1 MTKIVNLRNNIF
13 NMMRYDRDEFLYLYN
28 KTIDRLA
35 SYSVEEIENM
45 EELDIFKEGIG
56 STDFK
61 VFNIIKILN
70 FTMKKF
76 NPRFDTHERQI
87 YCDARLRYIE
97 NRKKEIQKQLDN
109 TSNLEKIPGQEVEDI
124 VNLKD
129 ELLKLTFE
137 EKDNHIHFYETDDET
152 KIDNSEVGENIE
164 NVKVVGGYLDA
175 VGIVETLEEKTPD
188 KGFIKEGVTTYTEHV
203 LNSFPEQ
210 KACIQKMKDDF
221 EMLEKKYADIPEI
234 LNNSDDKVEKY
245 SIFDLPRKI
254 YEEIGNSIGNEFKD
268 WNVHGKDFYK
278 HLPTVLYNAI
288 LNVIHKHKD
297 EILETINKPLVLKFM
312 EKNNYVERVADSW
325 DISVPDN
332 YHAELSFHDKI
343 IPTTLELFKI
353 VEKPYTDSIIASVL
367 KDSIKSIS
375 KILGHELTDPVIDD
389 YIVRYKLVDKL
400 KKELENKD
408 EKTFLAINMA
418 KQDKVNLNAFIEA
431 TKVPEKSNVQ
441 LFDENIKDYITPEQ
455 FIKTLDKYVKDVTTN
470 SGDKND

>member
-109 TSNLEKIPGQEVEDI
+109 MFNLEKIPGQEVEDV

-137 EKDNHIHFYETDDET
+137 EKDNHIHFYETNNET

-175 VGIVETLEEKTPD
+175 IGTIDTSEEEPKSDVEELLNKGDFKEAIKKHAAQSINTNTYPNHAGIQESFANKYPD
-188 KGFIKEGVTTYTEHV
+188 F
-203 LNSFPEQ
+203 N
-210 KACIQKMKDDF
+210 
-221 EMLEKKYADIPEI
+221 
-234 LNNSDDKVEKY
+234 
-245 SIFDLPRKI
+245 
-254 YEEIGNSIGNEFKD
+254 
-268 WNVHGKDFYK
+268 
-278 HLPTVLYNAI
+278 
-288 LNVIHKHKD
+288 
-297 EILETINKPLVLKFM
+297 
-312 EKNNYVERVADSW
+312 
-325 DISVPDN
+325 
-332 YHAELSFHDKI
+332 
-343 IPTTLELFKI
+343 
-353 VEKPYTDSIIASVL
+353 
-367 KDSIKSIS
+367 
-375 KILGHELTDPVIDD
+375 
-389 YIVRYKLVDKL
+389 LVDKISKL
-400 KKELENKD
+400 SIFKGKYD
-408 EKTFLAINMA
+408 E
-418 KQDKVNLNAFIEA
+418 
-431 TKVPEKSNVQ
+431 
-441 LFDENIKDYITPEQ
+441 
-455 FIKTLDKYVKDVTTN
+455 
-470 SGDKND
+470 

>member
-109 TSNLEKIPGQEVEDI
+109 MFNLEKIPGQEVEDV

-137 EKDNHIHFYETDDET
+137 EKDNHIHFYETNDET

-175 VGIVETLEEKTPD
+175 IGTIDTSEEELLNKGDFKEAIKKHAAQSINTNTYPNQAGIQELVDQHKT
-188 KGFIKEGVTTYTEHV
+188 
-203 LNSFPEQ
+203 
-210 KACIQKMKDDF
+210 
-221 EMLEKKYADIPEI
+221 LEKKYVDIPEI
-234 LNNSDDKVEKY
+234 LNNSNNEKET
-245 SIFDLPRKI
+245 LP
-254 YEEIGNSIGNEFKD
+254 Y
-268 WNVHGKDFYK
+268 
-278 HLPTVLYNAI
+278 
-288 LNVIHKHKD
+288 
-297 EILETINKPLVLKFM
+297 
-312 EKNNYVERVADSW
+312 
-325 DISVPDN
+325 
-332 YHAELSFHDKI
+332 HDKI
-343 IPTTLELFKI
+343 IPTTLELLTIINEPYSDI
-353 VEKPYTDSIIASVL
+353 VLDMVL
-367 KDSIKSIS
+367 KDNIKSLSRIT
-375 KILGHELTDPVIDD
+375 GCGLTDPVIDD

-400 KKELENKD
+400 KKELEKKDKTSFANKYPDFNLVDKISKLSIFKGKYD
-408 EKTFLAINMA
+408 E
-418 KQDKVNLNAFIEA
+418 
-431 TKVPEKSNVQ
+431 
-441 LFDENIKDYITPEQ
+441 
-455 FIKTLDKYVKDVTTN
+455 
-470 SGDKND
+470 